1 MSTRLT
7 KAKRD
12 EIAELLI
19 TRGFDDRYKT
29 LKARGKPLFTRVVS
43 AAWGESYELAQKIPA
58 ELLNSEAH
66 VCVQLT
72 CGDTYSLQSDFPERV
87 PSYFDTWQG
96 ERSARNISSPTDPTL
111 NRDINRLLDDANA
124 YFKERSQSK
133 ADIYMVLNSV
143 TTTKRLYEI
152 WPELAPVVPQVEHAT
167 STCTALA
174 PVMSDLNRRLNLTHQ
189 ETSNVA

>member
-1 MSTRLT
+1 MSTHLT

-12 EIAELLI
+12 EIAKLLI

-29 LKARGKPLFTRVVS
+29 LEARGKPLFTRVVS
-43 AAWGESYELAQKIPA
+43 AAWGESYELVQKIPA
-58 ELLNSEAH
+58 KMLNNEAYMH
-66 VCVQLT
+66 VRLT
-72 CGDTYSLQSDFPERV
+72 CGDTYSLQSDFLERA
-87 PSYFDTWQG
+87 PLCFETWRG

-111 NRDINRLLDDANA
+111 NRDINQLLDDANA
-124 YFKERSQSK
+124 YFKERSQSE

-152 WPELAPVVPQVEHAT
+152 WPELAPVVSQVEHAT

>member
-12 EIAELLI
+12 EIAKLLI
-19 TRGFDDRYKT
+19 TRGFDYRYKT
-29 LKARGKPLFTRVVS
+29 LEARGKPLFMRIVS
-43 AAWGESYELAQKIPA
+43 AAWGESYELVQKIPT
-58 ELLNSEAH
+58 EMFNSDACVH
-66 VCVQLT
+66 VRLT
-72 CGDTYSLQSDFPERV
+72 CGDTYSLQSDFPKRT
-87 PSYFDTWQG
+87 PSYFETWRG

-111 NRDINRLLDDANA
+111 NHDINRLLDDANA
-124 YFKERSQSK
+124 YFKERSQAE

-174 PVMSDLNRRLNLTHQ
+174 PVISDLNRRLNLTRQ